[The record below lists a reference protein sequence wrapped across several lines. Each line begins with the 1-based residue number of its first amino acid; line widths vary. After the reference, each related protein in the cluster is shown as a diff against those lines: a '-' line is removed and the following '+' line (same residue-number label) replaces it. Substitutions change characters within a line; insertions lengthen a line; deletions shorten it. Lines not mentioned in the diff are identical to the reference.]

1 MMKKKIVLILVA
13 FVAMMTASVAQS
25 APKKM
30 AVATFEIKN
39 NAVTDD
45 EADIITELYIAE
57 LVATGKVTVVERT
70 YFDKL
75 IKEEMKF
82 QSSDWSDGEKTLALG
97 TAVGADILAHGQ
109 IMKMGSKL
117 YISATVING
126 KTAAILSSGR
136 KQFSDIDEIFD
147 LLPQFAKD
155 VVASLTL
162 KVGDVGPGGGIVF
175 YIEGNRAWEC
185 SELLGE
191 ASWGEAKTMC
201 RNYRGGG
208 YSDWYLPA
216 KEELNNIYQN
226 LIRTG
231 KIVTEDSYWSSSPNN
246 YGYGWFQRFSD
257 GNMYS
262 YYGGGFN
269 DTNEWYCVRAV
280 RVFSN

>member
-1 MMKKKIVLILVA
+1 MKKIFMILVA
-13 FVAMMTASVAQS
+13 FVAMMTAGVAQS

-45 EADIITELYIAE
+45 EAGIITELYIAE

-185 SELLGE
+185 SELLGQATWE
-191 ASWGEAKTMC
+191 NAKTLC

-208 YSDWYLPA
+208 YSDWYLPT
-216 KEELNNIYQN
+216 KDELNNIYQN
-226 LIRTG
+226 LRGTG
-231 KIVTEDSYWSSSPNN
+231 KIVTNGRYWSSSPNFD
-246 YGYGWFQRFSD
+246 YAWVQSFSD
-257 GNMYS
+257 GDQYS
-262 YYGGGFN
+262 GDLKLPIYY
-269 DTNEWYCVRAV
+269 VRAV
-280 RVFSN
+280 RAFSN

>member
-1 MMKKKIVLILVA
+1 MKKFLMILVA
-13 FVAMMTASVAQS
+13 LVAMMTAAVAQS
-25 APKKM
+25 TPKKM

-57 LVATGKVTVVERT
+57 LVATGKVTIVERT

-175 YIEGNRAWEC
+175 YIEGKRAWEC
-185 SELLGE
+185 SELLGQATLE
-191 ASWGEAKTMC
+191 NAKTLC

-208 YSDWYLPA
+208 YSDWYLPT
-216 KEELNNIYQN
+216 KDELNNIYQN
-226 LIRTG
+226 LRRTG
-231 KIVTEDSYWSSSPNN
+231 KIVTNDWYWSSSPYY
-246 YGYGWFQRFSD
+246 YGGAWEQRFSD
-257 GNMYS
+257 GLQNTYDK
-262 YYGGGFN
+262 GE
-269 DTNEWYCVRAV
+269 TNYVRAV